1 MNTDPLDRKLDAYA
15 KQALPST
22 PSDFPAA
29 VWREVERR
37 RGETLSWD
45 ILLSPRIA
53 LAGLAFA
60 LLVGIVPVVVVVKL
74 QSSKQLASE
83 SLHFDV
89 FSTDRAG
96 HVVSGLVQ
104 QQTSGH
110 RH

>member
-1 MNTDPLDRKLDAYA
+1 MNNNSLDQRLNAYA
-15 KQALPST
+15 NQPLPSA
-22 PSDFPAA
+22 PADLPIA
-29 VWREVERR
+29 VWREIERR
-37 RGETLSWD
+37 RAKTISWEA
-45 ILLSPRIA
+45 LLSPRIA

-89 FSTDRAG
+89 FSTDRAV
-96 HVVSGLVQ
+96 HVVSSLVQ